1 MLYQLMN
8 KDKVVA
14 TYEEEKRLD
23 DYRYTEIERLDGYVP
38 YGFVDINDWIDGRQI
53 AKHRTS
59 IERLMRELGL
69 TTRHDFIS
77 MARCLALTDTF
88 WMKRADEDISWNDV
102 SLYRNPFDDVIAR
115 IAFDLSLIHI

>member
-59 IERLMRELGL
+59 IERA
-69 TTRHDFIS
+69 H
-77 MARCLALTDTF
+77 ARTGPYHASRLYLHGALPCAH
-88 WMKRADEDISWNDV
+88 RYLLDE
-102 SLYRNPFDDVIAR
+102 AR
-115 IAFDLSLIHI
+115 R

>member
-38 YGFVDINDWIDGRQI
+38 YGFVDINRLDRRSSDRQTPHV
-53 AKHRTS
+53 HREAHARTGPYHAS
-59 IERLMRELGL
+59 RLYLHGALPCAHRYLLDE
-69 TTRHDFIS
+69 
-77 MARCLALTDTF
+77 AR
-88 WMKRADEDISWNDV
+88 R
-102 SLYRNPFDDVIAR
+102 
-115 IAFDLSLIHI
+115 